1 MVEEVE
7 EWVWLKG
14 VLNKANGGIGLS
26 VPQGERVPPVR
37 GPMPLMMS
45 FCLVCSRNP
54 HLAF

>member
-1 MVEEVE
+1 MVEE
-7 EWVWLKG
+7 WIWLKG

-26 VPQGERVPPVR
+26 VPQGERVPPVG